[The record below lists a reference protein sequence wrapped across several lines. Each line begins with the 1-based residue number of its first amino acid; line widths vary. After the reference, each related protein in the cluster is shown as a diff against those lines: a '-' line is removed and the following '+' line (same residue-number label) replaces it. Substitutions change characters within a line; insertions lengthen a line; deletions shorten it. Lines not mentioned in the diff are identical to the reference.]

1 MCEMLSSLLR
11 PSVFRM
17 SAGMCP
23 LSICPVRASPAITV
37 RRCVQLGR
45 GLGESEGRRPV
56 TRVQKYVFG
65 RYMQYLHK
73 FQQVLE
79 SEFPAAFR
87 LYRVFTVGVRDF
99 VRDAKSFALLARKVH
114 STGLG
119 SLSRRELELYFRTPR
134 DMRAV
139 APVLLV
145 SALPLAQNVVFP
157 LAYLFPR
164 QLLSRHFWSLQ
175 QRAEFALHE
184 HKRRLLYMRPVLRH
198 LQARWRLVSCTASV
212 CSPSGDGARCANMAS
227 CCGIWTPAMAREG
240 VTDMSLEELYYACF
254 LRGLNP
260 QNLPRDQMVSWLSQW
275 ALVSG
280 QMEPG
285 AASLLLHCPLLLGY
299 NQPTN
304 WALRH

>member
-1 MCEMLSSLLR
+1 MRKLEPRHRHVLLDVALDDLHH
-11 PSVFRM
+11 SEFNVFGYVAPLTNGT
-17 SAGMCP
+17 SARYRRRIAEAANRRVALLLHPEQNG
-23 LSICPVRASPAITV
+23 LTLTEAGPACNV
-37 RRCVQLGR
+37 SDGQALDFDYVPCVQLGR

-198 LQARWRLVSCTASV
+198 LQA
-212 CSPSGDGARCANMAS
+212 
-227 CCGIWTPAMAREG
+227 
-240 VTDMSLEELYYACF
+240 
-254 LRGLNP
+254 
-260 QNLPRDQMVSWLSQW
+260 SWY
-275 ALVSG
+275 
-280 QMEPG
+280 P
-285 AASLLLHCPLLLGY
+285 
-299 NQPTN
+299 
-304 WALRH
+304 